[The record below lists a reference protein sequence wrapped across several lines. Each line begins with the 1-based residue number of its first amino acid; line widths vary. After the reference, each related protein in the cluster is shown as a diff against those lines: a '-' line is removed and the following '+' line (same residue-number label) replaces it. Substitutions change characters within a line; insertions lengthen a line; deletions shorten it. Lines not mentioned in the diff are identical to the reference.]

1 MVEYAPGS
9 RRTIPPVH
17 DLTVA
22 EAAAVLRDAG
32 FRPVAIRRR
41 FGGADLTALVRGT
54 IPPEGGAVFPGG
66 RVDLLPVR
74 KAADEEAGPT
84 PEQLALDQGIMPD
97 LKGWPAEDA
106 AAVFPSGIAVLWRF
120 GYDRVDGDG
129 LVTNTDP
136 RPNTTLGGLVVL
148 WVSEGPG
155 PPAEDGPPDLP
166 KEIQTPIP
174 DDFLEH

>member
-1 MVEYAPGS
+1 MVEHAPGS
-9 RRTIPPVH
+9 RRTVPPVH

-66 RVDLLPVR
+66 RVDLLPVH

-84 PEQLALDQGIMPD
+84 PEQLAIDQGIMPD

-120 GYDRVDGDG
+120 GYDRVVGDG